1 MHMKLAK
8 STGLIAAFL
17 LSASV
22 SATAAPLASHVG
34 DSYQIILTKE
44 SEQKGSLGSSNSHD
58 RDTIVERVVGLRADG
73 IELEYDFP
81 PSIKPEERVSNWQ
94 FPIRIFKPFAGETQL
109 SDKSELETRIDNWLK
124 TAKLTRAACGHW
136 IFTWNAFRIECDPQ
150 SAIKMIEAFELP
162 TANIRDGAP
171 YQEAGAQGSGTL
183 ARKASGPDGTTFTI
197 TLPVDPD
204 AVRRTRAESDV
215 VVGEVMHKPVAI
227 DAALSKRANET
238 ISGTVSITFETDS
251 TGNVR
256 RRTKITK
263 LDIKNADGQSERET
277 VTETLERRVIAH
289 GK

>member
-109 SDKSELETRIDNWLK
+109 SDKSELETRHRLK
-124 TAKLTRAACGHW
+124 VYGDI
-136 IFTWNAFRIECDPQ
+136 IFGTLSRRFDSKIRVAMRV
-150 SAIKMIEAFELP
+150 EADIQAHRFFEPFLV
-162 TANIRDGAP
+162 
-171 YQEAGAQGSGTL
+171 SGTHTHGIVERNE
-183 ARKASGPDGTTFTI
+183 AW
-197 TLPVDPD
+197 
-204 AVRRTRAESDV
+204 
-215 VVGEVMHKPVAI
+215 VA
-227 DAALSKRANET
+227 L
-238 ISGTVSITFETDS
+238 
-251 TGNVR
+251 
-256 RRTKITK
+256 
-263 LDIKNADGQSERET
+263 L
-277 VTETLERRVIAH
+277 
-289 GK
+289 